1 MLWKICRSEARLQK
15 LGTQLSTYLL
25 GNEGNDREA
34 DIEIVSDEEK
44 NGRNLRST
52 SELQNEL
59 HNTSS
64 VSRKRH
70 YVEQQ
75 YTTKESVQDGTYTS
89 LFKLVLGKSVVKFIH
104 LFQPWEEEVKKISWR
119 MGRVLL
125 LVGIGFLRNHFPKRK
140 VECGTR
146 KTQWTSPHR
155 RKTLGKEE
163 GFLLAPH
170 LAIR

>member
-1 MLWKICRSEARLQK
+1 M
-15 LGTQLSTYLL
+15 GTQLSTYLL
-25 GNEGNDREA
+25 GNEGNDRET

-52 SELQNEL
+52 SDLQNEL
-59 HNTSS
+59 HNTSSS

-104 LFQPWEEEVKKISWR
+104 LFQP
-119 MGRVLL
+119 
-125 LVGIGFLRNHFPKRK
+125 
-140 VECGTR
+140 
-146 KTQWTSPHR
+146 
-155 RKTLGKEE
+155 
-163 GFLLAPH
+163 
-170 LAIR
+170 